1 MPHVSVT
8 IERYVATLTL
18 DPPGGLAT
26 RAFVEDLAAAAADVA
41 ALTDEVRAVI
51 VTSAGG
57 DFCTGWGADL
67 LDAPAA
73 ALDAGAGFEAL
84 AAVPQ
89 PVIAAIDGRAYSAG
103 LELALAAD
111 VRIAAEGARFA
122 MPDVAEGRVPRGG
135 GTQRL
140 PRAIGRAHA
149 LRLLLLA
156 EEIDAAE
163 ARRIGLVSRVAP
175 AAELHATARAL
186 AETIAQRGPIATRF
200 AKEAVHR
207 GAEMPLQQALRY
219 ELDLTVILQTTA
231 DRAEGVRAFAARTPP
246 GFIGR

>member
-122 MPDVAEGRVPRGG
+122 MPDVAEGRVTRCACSCSPRRS
-135 GTQRL
+135 TP
-140 PRAIGRAHA
+140 PRRGASASCRAWRRRPSCTRRRA
-149 LRLLLLA
+149 PSPRRSRSA
-156 EEIDAAE
+156 DRSRRASRKRPCTE
-163 ARRIGLVSRVAP
+163 ARRCRSSRRC
-175 AAELHATARAL
+175 ATSS
-186 AETIAQRGPIATRF
+186 T
-200 AKEAVHR
+200 
-207 GAEMPLQQALRY
+207 
-219 ELDLTVILQTTA
+219 
-231 DRAEGVRAFAARTPP
+231 
-246 GFIGR
+246 